1 MFRYV
6 AVSRALGDYSLKDF
20 VISTPEVR
28 TTELG
33 TNDEGFLLLA
43 CDGVFDV
50 FSNEE
55 AVSIIQNSYRER
67 VQAAARSLGV
77 QSLSVEQKS
86 NMDMN
91 IATVLAK
98 NLVERAIQEGSRDNI
113 TCLVCL
119 C

>member
-1 MFRYV
+1 VFRYV

-55 AVSIIQNSYRER
+55 AVSIIQNSWAER
-67 VQAAARSLGV
+67 VTATTMSAVQQSNISTLLAR
-77 QSLSVEQKS
+77 
-86 NMDMN
+86 D
-91 IATVLAK
+91 
-98 NLVERAIQEGSRDNI
+98 LVESAIQKGSRDI
-113 TCLVCL
+113 VTVVVCLV
-119 C
+119 